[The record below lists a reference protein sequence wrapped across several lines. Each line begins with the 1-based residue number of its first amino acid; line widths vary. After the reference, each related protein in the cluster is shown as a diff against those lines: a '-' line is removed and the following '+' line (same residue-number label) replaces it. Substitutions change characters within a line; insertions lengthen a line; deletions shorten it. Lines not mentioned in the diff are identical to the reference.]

1 MRTTLAVSALLAVSI
16 ASLAPAS
23 AQTVNVTPNQQTT
36 QASAVSSPSGQ
47 NISQQNN
54 FFDPAANAFGP
65 GVQCTGP
72 FIASNVYRN
81 DSSTPGFAGGFTSTG
96 GTIALV
102 VPLNGTSRKC
112 EQFVNEILFQKQL
125 DTCLSMAKQ
134 GFSFD
139 PNGQYGELAKRCQG
153 IKFAGTAIPS
163 ANPISPSPPPTVI
176 TVPAIPSATGTA
188 PVSLPGIPHAAAP
201 VSGPPLPQI
210 ALVPRREIPESY
222 CQRITLERKKAL
234 LATVKRND
242 GFRESALDMLHAAC
256 VSDAEIVAAL

>member
-1 MRTTLAVSALLAVSI
+1 MRTTLAVFALLAVSI

-72 FIASNVYRN
+72 FIASNAYRN
-81 DSSTPGFAGGFTSTG
+81 DSSTPGFVGGFKSTG
-96 GTIALV
+96 GTLALV

-139 PNGQYGELAKRCQG
+139 PNGQYAELAKRCKG
-153 IKFAGTAIPS
+153 IQFAGAPIPS
-163 ANPISPSPPPTVI
+163 ANPISPSPLPTVI
-176 TVPAIPSATGTA
+176 TVPAIPSATA
-188 PVSLPGIPHAAAP
+188 PVALPGIPHASAP
-201 VSGPPLPQI
+201 VSIPSPPQI
-210 ALVPRREIPESY
+210 ALAPHRTILRSY
-222 CQRITLERKKAL
+222 CQHITPDRKKSL
-234 LATVKRND
+234 IATVKRND
-242 GFRESALDMLHAAC
+242 GYRERALDMLHAAC
-256 VSDAEIVAAL
+256 LSDTEIVAAL

>member
-1 MRTTLAVSALLAVSI
+1 MRTIFAVSALLAVSI
-16 ASLAPAS
+16 ASLSPAS

-54 FFDPAANAFGP
+54 FFDPSANAFGP

-72 FIASNVYRN
+72 YIASSAYRN
-81 DSSTPGFAGGFTSTG
+81 DSSTPGFSGGFASAG

-125 DTCLSMAKQ
+125 DTCLSMQKQ

-139 PNGQYGELAKRCQG
+139 PSGQYAELAKRCQG
-153 IKFAGTAIPS
+153 IRYAGTPIPS

-176 TVPAIPSATGTA
+176 TVPAIPAATA
-188 PVSLPGIPHAAAP
+188 PVVLPGIPHAAAT
-201 VSGPPLPQI
+201 VSSPSSPEVAQVPQR
-210 ALVPRREIPESY
+210 ATLRSY
-222 CQRITLERKKAL
+222 CQQITPDRKKAL
-234 LATVKRND
+234 IATVKRND
-242 GFRESALDMLHAAC
+242 GYRDRALDMLHAAC

>member
-1 MRTTLAVSALLAVSI
+1 MRTILAVSALLAVSI
-16 ASLAPAS
+16 ASIAPAS

-72 FIASNVYRN
+72 FVASNVYRN

-125 DTCLSMAKQ
+125 DTCLSMVKQ

-139 PNGQYGELAKRCQG
+139 PNGQYAELAKRCKG
-153 IKFAGTAIPS
+153 IQFTGAPVPS

-176 TVPAIPSATGTA
+176 TVPAIPSGTGGA
-188 PVSLPGIPHAAAP
+188 ISLPGVPHAAAP
-201 VSGPPLPQI
+201 VPSPPLPHV
-210 ALVPRREIPESY
+210 ALVPSRAIPDSY
-222 CQRITLERKKAL
+222 CQRITPERKKAL

-242 GFRESALDMLHAAC
+242 GYRESALDMLHAAC